1 MNARVHTITAGP
13 PHQDRHMSIKDIL
26 RKFTSPIVYWN
37 LIALAVATCLAMV
50 GLWFWMDR
58 FTHHGIEVEV
68 PDVKGKLVADAE
80 YELGLAHLT
89 PVRTDSAYNRSLPPG
104 TVLEQI
110 PASGSHVKE
119 GREIYL
125 TINSSQTPT
134 LAMPDIADN
143 CSLREA
149 EAKLKA
155 LGFKLAPNEYTEGDK
170 DWVLGVKCGGR
181 NVIAG
186 ERVPIDEPV
195 TLVVGNSDMDED
207 MDEIGQDSLDN
218 FDSLEDYTITEEAE

>member
-1 MNARVHTITAGP
+1 
-13 PHQDRHMSIKDIL
+13 MSIKDIL
-26 RKFTSPIVYWN
+26 RKFKSPVVYWN
-37 LIALAVATCLAMV
+37 LIGLAAATLLAMV

-58 FTHHGIEVEV
+58 FTHHGIEVTV
-68 PDVKGKLVADAE
+68 PNVKGKLVADAE
-80 YELGLAHLT
+80 YELGLAQLT
-89 PVRTDSAYNRSLPPG
+89 PVRTDSAYNRNLPPG

-149 EAKLKA
+149 EARLKA
-155 LGFKLAPNEYTEGDK
+155 LGFKLGPNEYVEGDK
-170 DWVLGVKCGGR
+170 DWVMGVKCRGR
-181 NVIAG
+181 NIAAG
-186 ERVPIDEPV
+186 ERVPIDAPV
-195 TLVVGNSDMDED
+195 TLVVGNSEIDADLDED
-207 MDEIGQDSLDN
+207 GYDEWGNTDS
-218 FDSLEDYTITEEAE
+218 TAVTTGTEEDEW

>member
-1 MNARVHTITAGP
+1 
-13 PHQDRHMSIKDIL
+13 MSLKDTL
-26 RKFTSPIVYWN
+26 KKFISPVVYWN
-37 LIALAVATCLAMV
+37 LIALALATILAMTGV
-50 GLWFWMDR
+50 WFWMDD
-58 FTHHGIEVEV
+58 FTHHGTEVEV

-80 YELGLAHLT
+80 YELGLAQLN
-89 PVRTDSAYNRSLPPG
+89 PVRIDSAYNRNVPPG
-104 TVLEQI
+104 TVLEQT

-155 LGFKLAPNEYTEGDK
+155 LGFKLGPNEYIEGDK
-170 DWVLGVKCGGR
+170 DWVLGVKCRGR
-181 NVIAG
+181 NVVTG
-186 ERVPIDEPV
+186 ERIPIDVPV
-195 TLVVGNSDMDED
+195 SLVVGNSDIDDNMDED
-207 MDEIGQDSLDN
+207 GFDEWGDSDSLGI
-218 FDSLEDYTITEEAE
+218 STITEEDEW